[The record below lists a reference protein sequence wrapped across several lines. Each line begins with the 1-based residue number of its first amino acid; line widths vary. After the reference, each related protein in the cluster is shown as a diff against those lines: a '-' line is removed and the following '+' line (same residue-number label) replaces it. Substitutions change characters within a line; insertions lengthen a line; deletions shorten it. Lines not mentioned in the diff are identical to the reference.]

1 MTLPTTNP
9 RFIPSIF
16 MLCLF
21 TLISCTQ
28 EYDECFYLTDEM
40 ITEVYPLNNFNQI
53 ETFVQGAYTFKQGK
67 QHQIKITGHP
77 RFLDS
82 LSTQVHHETLSITNR
97 FPFCKNKTK
106 LKVEITLPVIKHLFI
121 NAESHLTIDDFDNKA
136 DLYVNLSEKS
146 FLEINRFQGMHKFFI
161 QLREDAII
169 KTNKPLN
176 EIDSLQINI
185 EGDGSFNG
193 FNIPAKNVA
202 ISILG
207 KGYCEVN
214 AIEKLHVVIKGD
226 ANVISKGMPSLYK
239 SITGRGDVYFKD

>member
-1 MTLPTTNP
+1 MMLPTLNP
-9 RFIPSIF
+9 RFIPSIL
-16 MLCLF
+16 MLSLF
-21 TLISCTQ
+21 TVMSCTE

-40 ITEVYPLNNFNQI
+40 ITKVYPLNDFNHI
-53 ETFVQGAYTFKQGK
+53 ESFVQGAYTFKQSK

-77 RFLDS
+77 RYLDS
-82 LSTQVHHETLSITNR
+82 LSTQVNLETLSITNR
-97 FPFCKNKTK
+97 FPFCENKAQ
-106 LKVEITLPVIKHLFI
+106 LKVEITLPMIKHLFI
-121 NAESHLTIDDFDNKA
+121 DAESHVIFDDFENQT
-136 DLYVNLSEKS
+136 DLYINLSKKS
-146 FLEINRFQGMHKFFI
+146 FLEINRFQGMHNFFI
-161 QLREDAII
+161 QLREDALI
-169 KTNKPLN
+169 KTNTPLN
-176 EIDSLQINI
+176 EIDSLQVNI
-185 EGDGSFNG
+185 EGDGRFNG